1 MYVRRIQLMNY
12 GPIPDLDIQFPF
24 EAERPKPV
32 VLVGENG
39 SGKSIVL
46 SHIVNGLMSAKDSAF
61 PDTPEVETGKVY
73 KLRSGSYIRSG
84 QPYYLAH
91 VQFDQ
96 DMSIGEVRTV
106 GNSQEY
112 PDLPSEQWSAELQDL
127 WRKLPEEGNDHYE
140 SSFTA
145 PSPFTDDGSRQKIR
159 DMLSNG
165 CVIYLPSDRFE
176 DPAWLNEESLQG
188 KVRRLHASQLSG
200 HTNRRI
206 LATSPLRDNCDWLFD
221 VIYDMLTAERQT
233 NWERE
238 QFDQGDQPVLKF
250 RERVT
255 YRGQATASWHAALQ
269 VLTEIIG
276 EPDARFVVGA
286 RQNRT
291 LSIQTGDG
299 QYLSSVFQL
308 SSGECAL
315 LDLFLTI
322 LRDADLGGAAM
333 SSPAELQGIVLVDEI
348 DLHLHVVHQRQVLPK
363 LMQMFPKV
371 QFVVTTHSPL
381 FVLGMSSEL
390 GEDGFALYRLPE
402 GERIGPEEFSEFGRA
417 YEVFMETRRAQD
429 DVDDAIRESPSP
441 IAFVEGTTDVEYLRK
456 AAELLDRQDVWD
468 VAEVRAGGGKGQLDK
483 VWKAYTSVIKDA
495 VPIRIALIYDCD
507 ARGEGE
513 RGQDGDASNVAR
525 RFIPRQDHNPIR
537 VGIENL
543 FPRETLEWAR
553 EQDQEL
559 FAVTEEYK
567 VQDGLNDKVVPE
579 GWRLR
584 SDDAKRRLCDM
595 LCDRGE
601 PSDFQAFE
609 GVLQLIVDALHLQE
623 SVAGQS

>member
-46 SHIVNGLMSAKDSAF
+46 SHMVNGLMSAKDSAF

-140 SSFTA
+140 SSFHA

-206 LATSPLRDNCDWLFD
+206 LATSPLRNNCDWLFD

-238 QFDQGDQPVLKF
+238 QFDQGDQPVLAL

-322 LRDADLGGAAM
+322 LRDADLSGAAM

-381 FVLGMSSEL
+381 FVLGMKTEF
-390 GEDGFALYRLPE
+390 GEDGFEIYRLPE
-402 GERIGPEEFSEFGRA
+402 GQQISAEEFGEFGAA
-417 YEVFMETRRAQD
+417 YEALQETQRARD
-429 DVDDAIRESPSP
+429 EVKEAIETSQRP
-441 IAFVEGTTDVEYLRK
+441 IVFVEGPTDVQYLQR
-456 AAELLDRQDVWD
+456 AAKVLERQELLDRIGLRV
-468 VAEVRAGGGKGQLDK
+468 GGSDSKLDTI
-483 VWKAYTSVIKDA
+483 WKAHANIMREASPV
-495 VPIRIALIYDCD
+495 RIVLLYDCD
-507 ARGEGE
+507 ALESRGGPADV
-513 RGQDGDASNVAR
+513 GKVSR
-525 RFIPRQDHNPIR
+525 RFVRKHDEHPIAK
-537 VGIENL
+537 GIENL
-543 FPRETLEWAR
+543 FSRHTLEWAR
-553 EQDQEL
+553 DKDPEL
-559 FAVTEEYK
+559 FEVTPQHSKMVGSQERAILE
-567 VQDGLNDKVVPE
+567 Q
-579 GWRLR
+579 WALR
-584 SDDAKRRLCDM
+584 SNTEKQALCEIICANGGQEDFGAFDD
-595 LCDRGE
+595 
-601 PSDFQAFE
+601 
-609 GVLQLIVDALHLQE
+609 VLQMIEDA
-623 SVAGQS
+623 AG